1 MFIHFLLAML
11 PIIWLIIALSGL
23 KMAGHVACP
32 IALII
37 TAVEAL
43 FLWKQKIID
52 VLTGGLEGFAMAIW
66 PICLVIVAAVF
77 TYNLVVHT
85 KNMELIKK
93 MLTSVSKDKRIL
105 VLIISWG
112 FGGFMEGMAGF
123 GTAVAIPAGILC
135 GLGFDPI
142 FAAMICLVA
151 NTTPVAFGS
160 IGIPTVTAANVT
172 GFSPHMTASYVVL
185 QLAIMVILVPFF
197 LVFITG
203 KHEGAKGLGD
213 YKEILFITLMSG
225 VSFLIPQYL
234 TAKFIGAELPAVI
247 GSVCSMAV
255 TIILA
260 KVMLKGKSS
269 KFDVE
274 IEEKEDERSLT
285 VKDALVAW
293 SPFILVLVFLLLT
306 STLVPAIHDP
316 LSAIKSNVPIHTG
329 EGAAPYTFTWVATP
343 GVLILI
349 AAFIGG
355 IIQKCPI
362 GEIFGVLGKTIVQML
377 KTIIT
382 IMAVLATAKIMG
394 YSGMTQSIADFIV
407 RVTGSFYPLV
417 APLIGSIG
425 TFVTGSSTSSSVL
438 FSKLQASTGAELNI
452 NQIWLVA
459 ANTVGSTAGKIISPQ
474 SIAVATAATATVG
487 KESEILTKVIKYF
500 VLFAVIYG
508 LVCYFGLRL
517 I

>member
-172 GFSPHMTASYVVL
+172 GFSPHMTACYVVL

-316 LSAIKSNVPIHTG
+316 LSAIKSNVPIYTG
-329 EGAAPYTFTWVATP
+329 EGATPYTFTWVATP

>member
-37 TAVEAL
+37 TVIEAL

-93 MLTSVSKDKRIL
+93 MLTSVSRDKRVL
-105 VLIISWG
+105 VLIIAWG

-135 GLGFDPI
+135 GLGFEPI
-142 FAAMICLVA
+142 FAATVCLVA

-185 QLAIMVILVPFF
+185 QLAIMVILVPF
-197 LVFITG
+197 LVVFITG
-203 KHEGAKGLGD
+203 KHEGAKGIGD

-225 VSFLIPQYL
+225 LSFLVPQYL
-234 TAKFIGAELPAVI
+234 TAKFVGAELPAVI

-260 KVMLKGKSS
+260 KVMLKGKAS

-274 IEEKEDERSLT
+274 IEDNDDTTMT
-285 VKDALVAW
+285 VKDAFVAW
-293 SPFILVLVFLLLT
+293 SPFILVLLFLLLT

-316 LSAIKSNVPIHTG
+316 LSAIKSNVPIYSG
-329 EGAAPYTFTWVATP
+329 EGASPYTFTWVSTP

-355 IIQKCPI
+355 LIQGCPV
-362 GEIFGVLGKTIVQML
+362 GEIFVVLGKTVIQMF

-459 ANTVGSTAGKIISPQ
+459 
-474 SIAVATAATATVG
+474 TVG

-500 VLFAVIYG
+500 VLFVIIYG
-508 LVCYFGLRL
+508 LVCYFGVKL

>member
-93 MLTSVSKDKRIL
+93 MLTSVSRDKRVL
-105 VLIISWG
+105 VLIIAWG

-316 LSAIKSNVPIHTG
+316 LSAIKSNVPIYSG
-329 EGAAPYTFTWVATP
+329 EGASPYTFTWVSTP

-355 IIQKCPI
+355 LIQGCPV
-362 GEIFGVLGKTIVQML
+362 GEIFVVLGKTVIQMF

-500 VLFAVIYG
+500 VLFVIIYG
-508 LVCYFGLRL
+508 LVCYFGVKL